1 MYLPIARKY
10 RPQTFEQVVSQAHIT
25 QTLQNAIAADRVAHA
40 MLFSGPRGTGKTTI
54 ARILAKAMNCKEGPT
69 PVPCNACRS
78 CEEITAGNAADVFEI
93 DGASNNSVDQIR
105 ELREN
110 IKYMPQHDT
119 YKIYII
125 DEVHMLSL
133 AAFNA
138 LLKTLEEPPAHVL
151 FFFATTEPHKIPITI
166 LSRCQRHDL
175 RRIELASIADHMKS
189 ICEKEAVS
197 ITDETLGLIA
207 REAGGCMRDGLSL
220 LDQIISSASG
230 PIDLDQVLNLL
241 DVVDRKVLFEISGA
255 ILQNNTSGFLD
266 ILHQIYSHGHDLK
279 KFYADFLEHIRNL
292 LVLKMGEGMSGLVN
306 VPAHEI
312 EEMQAMI
319 EPVSETYLSQLLE
332 QLFKEEAAI
341 KYSSQPRLALEMAGI
356 KMLQLKPALPIDTL
370 IQKLDTLRNEFSGTG
385 QTSDQ
390 IAGQVPDDGPGSRAF
405 ENDETPGA
413 SKKKTTDPKG
423 KIERGRGGEDTPAPS
438 ISKIDLTAGNQE
450 KLWENLQKKICDQIP
465 SLTAPLSNS
474 TIKEMTDQKIVIK
487 VHDNNFNINLL
498 NRKKDAIVD
507 VLSNLFEKRMHL
519 SIETQIN
526 RDNDLNKKI
535 DQSNRLKKEALQ
547 HPLVSEAVTIFNGK
561 VVDVKIL

>member
-1 MYLPIARKY
+1 
-10 RPQTFEQVVSQAHIT
+10 
-25 QTLQNAIAADRVAHA
+25 

-175 RRIELASIADHMKS
+175 KRIELTSIADHMKS

-197 ITDETLGLIA
+197 ITDEPLGLIA

-241 DVVDRKVLFEISGA
+241 DVVDRKVLFEISSA

-292 LVLKMGEGMSGLVN
+292 LVLKMGKGLSGLVN

-312 EEMQAMI
+312 EEMEAMI
-319 EPVSETYLSQLLE
+319 KPVSETYLSQLLE

-341 KYSSQPRLALEMAGI
+341 KYSSQPKLALEMAGI
-356 KMLQLKPALPIDTL
+356 KMLQLKPALSIDTL
-370 IQKLDTLRNEFSGTG
+370 IEKLDTLRNEFSGTG

-390 IAGQVPDDGPGSRAF
+390 ISDHVPDDGPGSRAF
-405 ENDETPGA
+405 ERDEAPGA
-413 SKKKTTDPKG
+413 SKKKTTDTKG
-423 KIERGRGGEDTPAPS
+423 KIEHRRGGEDAPAPS

-450 KLWENLQKKICDQIP
+450 KLWEKLQKKICDQIP
-465 SLTAPLSNS
+465 SLAAPLSNS
-474 TIKEMTDQKIVIK
+474 TIKEITDRKIVIK

-507 VLSNLFEKRMHL
+507 VLSNLFGKRLHL

-535 DQSNRLKKEALQ
+535 DQTNRLKKEALQ